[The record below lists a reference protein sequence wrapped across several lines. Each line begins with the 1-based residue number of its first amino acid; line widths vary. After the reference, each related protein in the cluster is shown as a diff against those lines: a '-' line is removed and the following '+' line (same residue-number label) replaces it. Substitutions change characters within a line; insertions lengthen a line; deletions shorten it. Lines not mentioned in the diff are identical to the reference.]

1 MDTDEARQGVRLL
14 ATENEQLP
22 LAFGQALGSRG
33 VLLRG
38 ADHPGL
44 LLVQGAS
51 QARARASKGR
61 PEAAHGPQGSAAMSF
76 AYAPRGPSSSRGS
89 SRSTMEAPAPA
100 PRQVHANYLR
110 VLDAAADV
118 LDGSAAALERKA
130 SELEA
135 AGRAI
140 EAETLKRTARDS
152 REESSRTRAEIAK
165 TVAFRAGAA

>member
-1 MDTDEARQGVRLL
+1 
-14 ATENEQLP
+14 
-22 LAFGQALGSRG
+22 
-33 VLLRG
+33 
-38 ADHPGL
+38 
-44 LLVQGAS
+44 
-51 QARARASKGR
+51 
-61 PEAAHGPQGSAAMSF
+61 MSF

-140 EAETLKRTARDS
+140 EAETLKRTARD
-152 REESSRTRAEIAK
+152 RRQESSRTRAEIAK